1 MKNRDHAKRAV
12 KTLIALDIHL
22 GGAPVTN
29 IALKDVVIAIF
40 EMAEASGIEAQA
52 LIDECIIDLYKLRE
66 QSAMHSVLED
76 FQPTTRPN

>member
-1 MKNRDHAKRAV
+1 MKNRDHVKRAV

-22 GGAPVTN
+22 GGAPIAD

-40 EMAEASGIEAQA
+40 EMAKASDIEAKA

-66 QSAMHSVLED
+66 QSATRSVLED